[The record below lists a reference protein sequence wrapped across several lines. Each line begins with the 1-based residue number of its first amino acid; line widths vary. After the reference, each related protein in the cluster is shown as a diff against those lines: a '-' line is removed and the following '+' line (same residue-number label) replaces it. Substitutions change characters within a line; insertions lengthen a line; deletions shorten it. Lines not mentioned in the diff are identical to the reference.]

1 MEEILLEF
9 AQEHG
14 IKESEVLHR
23 FLASKSKIETLE
35 DLENLPE
42 GMLNHIDYI
51 VYCPEPLKS
60 YIQNEMWIN
69 RYQTI
74 TLERV
79 VDRIRDSMEYDDND
93 EPMGVEDSETNRKL
107 QKVIDCMIECK
118 FGSVVNDW

>member
-14 IKESEVLHR
+14 IKESEVHR
-23 FLASKSKIETLE
+23 FLASKSKVETLE

-42 GMLNHIDYI
+42 GMLNHMSYI
-51 VYCPEPLKS
+51 VDCPEPLKS
-60 YIQNEMWIN
+60 FIKEEMWIN

-74 TLERV
+74 ELERV
-79 VDRIRDSMEYDDND
+79 ADVLRDRMEYDDND
-93 EPMGVEDSETNRKL
+93 EPISIEDSETNRKL
-107 QKVIDCMIECK
+107 QKVIDCIIKCK